1 VHSKLVIFIYINIF
15 KYFLNLVDSKLF
27 KENIENDDLNIL
39 NMSRSSSNTTLN
51 EHDTLFDSR
60 DFEKNNER
68 SIHFEILSNPE
79 FLAEGTAVND
89 ILNPDRILIGGL
101 PTKKGLIAQEILCKL
116 YSYWIP
122 EEKIIK
128 MGLWSAELSKL
139 VSNYIYIKLY

>member
-1 VHSKLVIFIYINIF
+1 MYSKLVIFTYIYINIF
-15 KYFLNLVDSKLF
+15 LNIDNIKLF
-27 KENIENDDLNIL
+27 KENVDNDSYIL
-39 NMSRSSSNTTLN
+39 NMSRSSSNATLN
-51 EHDTLFDSR
+51 ENDNVFEDSR
-60 DFEKNNER
+60 DFDKNNER

-101 PTKKGLIAQEILCKL
+101 PTKKGLVAQDLLCKL

-139 VSNYIYIKLY
+139 VSNYNYIKFN

>member
-1 VHSKLVIFIYINIF
+1 
-15 KYFLNLVDSKLF
+15 
-27 KENIENDDLNIL
+27 
-39 NMSRSSSNTTLN
+39 MSRSSSNATLN
-51 EHDTLFDSR
+51 ENDSV
-60 DFEKNNER
+60 FEDNGNSNKNNDK

-101 PTKKGLIAQEILCKL
+101 PTKKGLIAQKILCKL

-139 VSNYIYIKLY
+139 VSYYNYIKFKKILNIRL